1 MLMLFLLLSQYP
13 FGQNKVQYKEYKWMT
28 NETTHFTIYY
38 HTGDEPLVSFGES
51 VLESTY
57 DFLKRDLFY
66 REMKNEEKI
75 PVIIYGSHNEFEETN
90 ILLER
95 IPESVGGFT
104 ESFKNRV
111 VVPFDGSYK
120 DFRHVLSHELVH
132 VFQNRIWYGE
142 GFGSINRRMTMNI

>member
-66 REMKNEEKI
+66 RKMKKKYLLSFMAPIMNLKK
-75 PVIIYGSHNEFEETN
+75 PTFSLREFLN
-90 ILLER
+90 L
-95 IPESVGGFT
+95 
-104 ESFKNRV
+104 
-111 VVPFDGSYK
+111 
-120 DFRHVLSHELVH
+120 
-132 VFQNRIWYGE
+132 
-142 GFGSINRRMTMNI
+142 